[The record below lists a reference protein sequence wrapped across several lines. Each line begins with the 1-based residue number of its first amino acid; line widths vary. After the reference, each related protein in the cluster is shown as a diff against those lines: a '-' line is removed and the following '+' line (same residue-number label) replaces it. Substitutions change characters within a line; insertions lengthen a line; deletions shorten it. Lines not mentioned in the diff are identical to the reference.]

1 MKNIR
6 GKHENLELYHSN
18 GEIGYE
24 YLIFS
29 NGIIWEQTWN
39 SKGEPITFC
48 SSNGLCFVGK
58 KVCNEGTHEKIKN
71 KIIPLLQNYL
81 N

>member
-39 SKGEPITFC
+39 SKGEPITFS
-48 SSNGLCFVGK
+48 SSNGLFFVGK
-58 KVCNEGTHEKIKN
+58 KVDNKKYETIKN